1 LTPADLRAWREAHGL
16 TQAAMAERCGIPRK
30 TLEGLEQGRRPT
42 SALFGPLA
50 KLLEAWD
57 AAA

>member
-1 LTPADLRAWREAHGL
+1 MTAADLRAWREAHGL

-30 TLEGLEQGRRPT
+30 TLEGLEQGRRPA
-42 SALFGPLA
+42 SPLFGPLE
-50 KLLEAWD
+50 KLLAAWD